1 MPWGRTAAPER
12 STPRCRRCGAGRW
25 PRSPARAET
34 TLNQE
39 PGNPQSLENQVRHSC
54 EHCGDN
60 EQAGAG
66 LEDSPQPT
74 AGQVKEP
81 RNSSSTWL
89 NASGCSI
96 GGECAVAA
104 STLLPPLTTAERT
117 HPAL

>member
-1 MPWGRTAAPER
+1 MRIWGLTRSRQRRYVNTVEKDSSTRAIDTALPTMWRR
-12 STPRCRRCGAGRW
+12 SSASEPG
-25 PRSPARAET
+25 RAET

-60 EQAGAG
+60 EQASAG
-66 LEDSPQPT
+66 PEDSPQPT

-96 GGECAVAA
+96 GG
-104 STLLPPLTTAERT
+104 
-117 HPAL
+117 

>member
-1 MPWGRTAAPER
+1 MRIWGLTRSRQRRYVNAVEKDSSTRAIDTALP
-12 STPRCRRCGAGRW
+12 TMWRRLLASEPG
-25 PRSPARAET
+25 RAET

-39 PGNPQSLENQVRHSC
+39 PGNPQSLENQGRYSC

-66 LEDSPQPT
+66 PEDSPQPT

-96 GGECAVAA
+96 GG
-104 STLLPPLTTAERT
+104 
-117 HPAL
+117 